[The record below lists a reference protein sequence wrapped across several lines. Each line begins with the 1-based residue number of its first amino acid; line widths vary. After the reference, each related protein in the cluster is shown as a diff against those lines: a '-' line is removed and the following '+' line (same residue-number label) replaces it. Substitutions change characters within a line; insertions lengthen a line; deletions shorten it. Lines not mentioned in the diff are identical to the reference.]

1 MNGESSIDFFK
12 ENVKFRILHA
22 DELKKWILKAFKTH
36 KKNILQ
42 INYIFCSDKYL
53 LAMNKKFLH
62 HNYFTDIITFDNST
76 MPGIIE
82 ADIFISVDRI
92 RANAE
97 KFRTLFKD
105 ELHRVMIHGALH
117 LIGFNDKKPSQ
128 KKEMQVAE
136 EVWLAKRKFQK

>member
-76 MPGIIE
+76 VPGIIE

-105 ELHRVMIHGALH
+105 ELHRVMIHGPLH

-128 KKEMQVAE
+128 KKEMQEAE
-136 EVWLAKRKFQK
+136 EIWLGKRKFQK